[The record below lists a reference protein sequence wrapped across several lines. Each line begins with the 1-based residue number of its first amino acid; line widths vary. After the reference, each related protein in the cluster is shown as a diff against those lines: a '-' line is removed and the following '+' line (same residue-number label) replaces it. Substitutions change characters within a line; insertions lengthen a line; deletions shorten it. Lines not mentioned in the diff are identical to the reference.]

1 MYIISFGLC
10 LLFKSTK
17 LRASKYTRMAKHLR
31 LGKKAEYLATDF
43 LRKRGYFI
51 RDKNYRSG
59 QAEVDIV
66 AQKSHRLYFI
76 EIKSKRSMRYGEPEE
91 QIGKGK
97 IRRYHQA
104 ADSFQLEEKW
114 HGEIQFDSISITFFP
129 QAVKIEH
136 FEDAFS

>member
-1 MYIISFGLC
+1 MCF
-10 LLFKSTK
+10 FWE
-17 LRASKYTRMAKHLR
+17 SKYTRMAKHLR
-31 LGKKAEYLATDF
+31 LGKRAEYLATDF
-43 LRKRGYFI
+43 LRKQGFFI

-59 QAEVDIV
+59 AAEVDII
-66 AQKSHRLYFI
+66 AQKAKRLHFI
-76 EIKSKRSMRYGEPEE
+76 EIKSKHSLSYGEPEE

-97 IRRYHQA
+97 IQRYHQA
-104 ADSFQLEEKW
+104 AESFQLEEKW

>member
-1 MYIISFGLC
+1 
-10 LLFKSTK
+10 
-17 LRASKYTRMAKHLR
+17 MAKHLR
-31 LGKKAEYLATDF
+31 LGKKAEYLATDY
-43 LRKRGYFI
+43 LRKQGYYI

-66 AQKSHRLYFI
+66 AQKSQRLYFI
-76 EIKSKRSMRYGEPEE
+76 EIKSKHSMSYGPPEE

-97 IRRYHQA
+97 IRRYHNA
-104 ADSFQLEEKW
+104 AESFQLEEKW
-114 HGEIQFDSISITFFP
+114 HGEIQFDTISITFFP